1 MKQLIQECINLQ
13 DQLNKQL
20 DENWKETRHPMD
32 WFVAFYQE
40 LAELVDTLHWKW
52 WKNYGNQTVDEE
64 NIKIEIVDLF
74 HFALSFI
81 IQNEEDPLTFTYEML
96 SAYDDFSIETN
107 GDVNDL
113 DKARLIWLL
122 QQENCHPLSTILVLM
137 KLFNMS
143 KEDLIKLYIL
153 KNALNKL
160 RYDIGYGG
168 EYKKIWNGIEDNKYL
183 FKLLDENIAS
193 FDDAYEKL
201 KSIYSEIHKQ

>member
-1 MKQLIQECINLQ
+1 MEKLIKECVELQ
-13 DQLNKQL
+13 DKLNRQL
-20 DENWKETRHPMD
+20 DENWKEVRNPMD
-32 WFVAFYQE
+32 WLVAFYQE

-52 WKNYGNQTVDEE
+52 WKNYSNQTLDEE

-81 IQNEEDPLTFTYEML
+81 IQNEKDPVKFTHDIL
-96 SAYDDFSIETN
+96 LAYRAISIESKDTM
-107 GDVNDL
+107 DDL
-113 DKARLIWLL
+113 DKARLIWQL
-122 QQENCHPLSTILVLM
+122 QQENYHPLLIILVLM

-143 KEDLIKLYIL
+143 QQDLIKLYIL

-168 EYKKIWNGIEDNKYL
+168 EYKKLWNGVEDNKYL
-183 FKLLDENIAS
+183 FKLLDENISS

-201 KSIYSEIHKQ
+201 KSIYNEIHK

>member
-1 MKQLIQECINLQ
+1 MKKLIEECIKLQ

-20 DENWKETRHPMD
+20 DENWKEKRDPMD
-32 WFVAFYQE
+32 WLVAFYQE

-52 WKNYGNQTVDEE
+52 WKDYSNQTLDEE

-81 IQNEEDPLTFTYEML
+81 IQNEKDPVKFVHDML
-96 SAYDDFSIETN
+96 SVYEDITIEAK
-107 GDVNDL
+107 GEIDDL
-113 DKARLIWLL
+113 DKARVIWRM
-122 QQENCHPLSTILVLM
+122 QQENYHPLLIILVLM
-137 KLFNMS
+137 KLFNMP
-143 KEDLIKLYIL
+143 EQDLIKLYIL

-201 KSIYSEIHKQ
+201 KSIYNEIHK

>member
-1 MKQLIQECINLQ
+1 MEKLIKECVELQ
-13 DQLNKQL
+13 DKLNRQL
-20 DENWKETRHPMD
+20 DENWKEIRNPMD
-32 WFVAFYQE
+32 WLVAFYQE

-52 WKNYGNQTVDEE
+52 WKNYSNQTLDEE

-81 IQNEEDPLTFTYEML
+81 IQNEKDPVKFIHDML
-96 SAYDDFSIETN
+96 LAYRAISIESKDTM
-107 GDVNDL
+107 DDL
-113 DKARLIWLL
+113 DKARLIWQL
-122 QQENCHPLSTILVLM
+122 QQENYHPLLIILVLM

-143 KEDLIKLYIL
+143 QQDLIKLYIL

-168 EYKKIWNGIEDNKYL
+168 EYKKLWNGVEDNKYL
-183 FKLLDENIAS
+183 FKLLDENISS

-201 KSIYSEIHKQ
+201 KSIYNEIHK